1 MDVYDINEVLDK
13 APLHDV
19 ARSLGMVLEQRGAT
33 LKTVCPFHQDSKP
46 SLNLFPA
53 DAQGPAHFHC
63 FACGAHGFAID
74 LVKQVQ
80 GTEFLPA
87 VQWLAKTFGIQSKRQ
102 NVAGRATEKS
112 LTEHALAFAQKAFNK
127 HHDSVRFNA
136 WCVERSFD
144 PEFLYREGLRC
155 ITHSVLV
162 SELDTMS
169 HGVRLEV
176 VDGLLSLGLLVRLRK
191 HTNSSQLKLTLPDQ
205 FRDYFHDGRVLIPIR
220 SGQGVTSKIEGYAGR
235 SLEAVPA
242 EGVAK
247 YLLSPGLRKADQ
259 LFNAHQALPAT
270 TKELKAGQAT
280 TLYLVEGFLDAL
292 RFQFL
297 GLHAVALMGTSLSD
311 PQFEQLKQ
319 LAENLPTGQAEAEF
333 DVVIMMDNDRAG
345 LTGADRLVRRLLG
358 WRGARLRWVGFDRN
372 AVNSLGKDPDTCLQK
387 QTSGASA
394 KELLD
399 KYTLPAVA
407 VLLVA
412 ELECTDATELQ
423 GEGWTAM
430 TFSRKERALFRVAR
444 SIRQLAGRQSLHQLE
459 EWLDAHLKGHAGTWR
474 QDLHDLLLDQGN
486 ARERFKAS
494 EVFLNGQAERLRQA
508 RVLAYHGAR
517 RGELPCD
524 EEAWLT
530 LDVSAR
536 LFDQLVTERL
546 WQQRWESAGLYDAV
560 HLPRKLS
567 ADAKVLDD
575 PRLKVMPH
583 PADLHLQQVL
593 LNELLTQRHDQL
605 TAAGKMFSEYVPAV
619 RWYSSQQKVE
629 VTGHEDELVALEGE
643 VPALSFGYQ
652 VDMDVLEGRRPPSD
666 QGMFRPYGQCWRAF
680 MESLHKQ
687 SNAIGNRVH
696 VLRLDAKRYYDSI
709 QRYVV
714 RDALLN
720 PVKQALIG
728 NGTDF
733 FHTLLARP
741 QTESPE
747 LVAEHLV
754 DRLCDSLFTFSY
766 PDPDS
771 GETKFSQ
778 ESIGI
783 PQGPV
788 ISAYIGTIALFP
800 VDLAARRLMRKH
812 VRQESNQSIQPRLGY
827 ARYVDDIVL
836 LSDSEELLSELRH
849 ALQAAASKL
858 DITLLLK
865 GDSIESGTPE
875 EVMQQLNEGRGFAAS
890 LPAWEPPLVGDGEF
904 GWGLGGDFPQTDR
917 QCALRLLRHPGLM
930 DNPSKIHEKIKEAI
944 LAPDLRPTDLGL
956 CARWIWWEVAT
967 ELTDRDATPMKIWER
982 YWHLWRYVCGEHD
995 WTSEFEARGYD
1006 WLYAVEGLDKLLAP
1020 NPWME
1025 NDQSQS
1031 QVPKNRATLFAL
1043 ANVVGT
1049 TNFFDKLPPHVVNHI
1064 HVRHRSRLVTMKARR
1079 LARPQEIPPASAP
1092 QESRQLTEIEWL
1104 CFAAEQLR
1112 EPHANGHP
1120 INPLAERKPLG
1131 RRGAV
1136 AHQICNLLLPD
1147 QGQDTS
1153 EDLDKARDLAL
1164 DMVIRN
1170 VQSTR
1175 LNDVIRHFGHLL
1187 TINGETDP
1195 ITILPSLPLSAQD
1208 AFWGYSGLP
1217 EKYWLYRF
1225 SKGIPKDQASFFCVE
1240 LAEEGTPISIQQTQE
1255 LEHKKLNEL
1264 LTRSTTSETVPWR
1277 TFDAGQIDRA
1287 RRTHLAANLFKSLLA
1302 LQQQSKSS
1310 DGTVAVPVVQHLFV
1324 SAEQN
1329 DRKKLHLLA
1338 DPVPHDELGVSA
1350 WHGDSDG
1357 RLRVVNVPHT
1367 GADFWRVGWAVA
1379 DALGLAED
1387 MAGETGVRDETLGDT
1402 RTSVEHYVLRQQLR
1416 KLQGVYLSESQIWSK
1431 DQDGIP
1437 KTIKRALD
1445 LLLAFD
1451 SKASPAQQTK
1461 QLFEM
1466 EAETRAMALR
1476 LQQYGV
1482 GIRRQL
1488 HEIPLRVLNR
1498 LPLWALQDLRLC
1510 KQEPDLRPDLAL
1522 MLALASAIDCKNAA
1536 PAEHAQGA
1544 AQALR
1549 ASLALAASAVG
1560 LRGCVASLWGFSR
1573 EKGARRMPDRL
1584 PIPAGWNSPD
1594 AIHHDPQPDYAAIRK
1609 WLNDGDWAALTVAS
1623 PWHWMLALL
1632 GTLEGTCP
1640 QAFDLKPL
1648 QKIYS
1653 VLLAWQSDPAAVG
1666 EQAIWPYDGLPALAA
1681 ESWIELL
1688 EALPAAVSQLD
1699 NLLGVQVVSATAP
1712 QYRRNPHTDEFT
1724 DALSEEWSLSKPQ
1737 YTGIGA
1743 SDRVAK
1749 VHSGARNLSAWSEV
1763 RRKGD
1768 NELLSVHTLD
1778 RKLGD
1783 WYGMATPA
1791 GEVDE
1796 KLDIP
1801 AAAATATAE
1810 NTTFSRPAPEVQI
1823 NPIAEYPEQNRKLDS
1838 AQKNSAENIS
1848 RDSET
1853 SDSDS
1858 NNFDREFRKS
1868 QRSSW
1873 KRRGKAKS
1881 CAQMRVAL
1889 FQWKI
1894 VDTYSHPLAEAGL
1907 AGLDLPRW
1915 VNDEIEEKC
1924 VGDFKELSE
1933 ASKQGQEFK
1942 WKEQRIVQ
1950 SWPEHRRRALLKKAL
1965 EACTDLGVELLVLP
1979 EVSVRPDTV
1988 EWLRDKALANHKNL
2002 WVLAG
2007 TYRRFEPND
2016 SDKHLMEP
2024 LTLLW
2029 HPSEAMAQKLGLD
2042 EVKTF
2047 EFSRGKK
2054 YRAVAAKEFFQPQW
2068 DPLKPL
2074 YSKERML
2081 EEVLKN
2087 QGWANLD
2094 KKTPV
2099 DLKALF
2105 TALDEKSPAM
2115 QYCMELIC
2123 SELFLMTSPANIRPL
2138 QNEVLALME
2147 RFPNTRPDKASEIV
2161 LEDFKALGELLDV
2174 AQLDRPRRSVL
2185 LVPAAT
2191 SRTND
2196 YWHAGQASVLASGTA
2211 TVFCNAVL
2219 DKAFVGGSCFIGI
2232 DAVSQATRHAG
2243 QVGALTPYHGWHKG
2257 IYLGRA
2263 SDALSTADQAL
2274 VVVDLDPIHVVSGKP
2289 RPQLLAEPMSMVAYL
2304 PVVEVLDRA
2313 KNSQGLA
2320 QLLSET
2326 VDSNFRDRLN
2336 ELMFYAS
2343 QRTKNN
2349 PDKFFAALRK
2359 LFDRRNSPPLDVEDL
2374 ENFSRFFS
2382 DDYAVRERLI
2392 AWQKD
2397 RHQQPAPLSYPLGLE
2412 PAWLDYLI
2420 ADLTVGGEL
2429 ANVTVPSWTAEDT
2442 GHPGNMTPE
2451 L

>member
-80 GTEFLPA
+80 GIEFLPA

-102 NVAGRATEKS
+102 NVTGRATEKS
-112 LTEHALAFAQKAFNK
+112 VTEHALAFAQKTFNK
-127 HHDSVRFNA
+127 HHDTARFQA

-191 HTNSSQLKLTLPDQ
+191 QTNSSQLKLTLPDQ
-205 FRDYFHDGRVLIPIR
+205 FRDYFHDGRILIPIR
-220 SGQGVTSKIEGYAGR
+220 SGQGVTSKVEGYAGR
-235 SLEAVPA
+235 SLDAIPP

-270 TKELKAGQAT
+270 AKELKAGQAT

-311 PQFEQLKQ
+311 RQFDQLKQ
-319 LAENLPTGQAEAEF
+319 LAESLPAGQEQAEF
-333 DVVIMMDNDRAG
+333 NVVIMMDNDRAG
-345 LTGADRLVRRLLG
+345 LTGADRLVRRLLA
-358 WRGARLRWVGFDRN
+358 WRGVRLRWVGFDQS
-372 AVNSLGKDPDTCLQK
+372 AVSSLGKDPDTCLQK
-387 QTSGASA
+387 QASGTSA

-412 ELECTDATELQ
+412 ELERIDATELQ
-423 GEGWTAM
+423 DESWTAM
-430 TFSRKERALFRVAR
+430 TLSRKERALFRVAR
-444 SIRQLAGRQSLHQLE
+444 SIRQLAGRQSLHQLQA
-459 EWLDAHLKGHAGTWR
+459 WLDAHLKGHAGTWW
-474 QDLHDLLLDQGN
+474 QDLHDLLLDQGT

-536 LFDQLVTERL
+536 LFDQLATERL
-546 WQQRWESAGLYDAV
+546 RQSRWESAGLYDAV

-605 TAAGKMFSEYVPAV
+605 TAAGKMFSEYIPAV
-619 RWYSSQQKVE
+619 RWYSSQQRVE
-629 VTGHEDELVALEGE
+629 VTGNEDELVALEGE

-680 MESLHKQ
+680 MESLYKQ
-687 SNAIGNRVH
+687 SSAIGNRVH

-733 FHTLLARP
+733 FQTLLGTP

-747 LVAEHLV
+747 SVAERLV
-754 DRLCDSLFTFSY
+754 DMLCDSLFAYRY

-771 GETKFSQ
+771 GDSKISQ

-800 VDLAARRLMRKH
+800 VDLAARRFMRGH
-812 VRQESNQSIQPRLGY
+812 VYQGPDQTPLPRLGY

-836 LSDSEELLSELRH
+836 LSDSEELLSELRQT
-849 ALQAAASKL
+849 LQVAASRL

-865 GDSIESGTPE
+865 GDSVESGTPDE
-875 EVMQQLNEGRGFAAS
+875 IMQQLNEGRGFAAS
-890 LPAWEPPLVGDGEF
+890 LPAWEPPFVGDGES
-904 GWGLGGDFPQTDR
+904 GWGLGGDLPQMDR

-930 DNPSKIHEKIKEAI
+930 DNPSKIHEKIREAI

-967 ELTDRDATPMKIWER
+967 ELIAQDANPGKVWDR
-982 YWHLWRYVCGEHD
+982 YWQLWRYVCEEHD
-995 WTSEFEARGYD
+995 WASEFEVRGYS

-1031 QVPKNRATLFAL
+1031 QVPENRATLSTL
-1043 ANVVGT
+1043 ASVVGT
-1049 TNFFDKLPPHVVNHI
+1049 TNFFDKLPPHLVNHI

-1079 LARPQEIPPASAP
+1079 LARPHEMPPASPP
-1092 QESRQLTEIEWL
+1092 QGARQLTQIEWL

-1112 EPHANGHP
+1112 EPHANAHP
-1120 INPLAERKPLG
+1120 INPLAG
-1131 RRGAV
+1131 REPVGRGVLV
-1136 AHQICNLLLPD
+1136 AKQICGLLLPI
-1147 QGQDTS
+1147 QGQNASADMD
-1153 EDLDKARDLAL
+1153 EARDLAL

-1170 VQSTR
+1170 VQSIR

-1187 TINGETDP
+1187 KINGEIDA
-1195 ITILPSLPLSAQD
+1195 ISILPSLPLSDQD
-1208 AFWGYSGLP
+1208 AFWGYSGRP
-1217 EKYWLYRF
+1217 EEYWLHRF
-1225 SKGIPKDQASFFCVE
+1225 SKGIPKKQAILFCVE
-1240 LAEEGTPISIQQTQE
+1240 LAEEGTPVSMPQAQE
-1255 LEHKKLNEL
+1255 LEHAKLNEL
-1264 LTRSTTSETVPWR
+1264 LTRSTTSEAVPWK
-1277 TFDAGQIDRA
+1277 TFDASQVGRA
-1287 RRTHLAANLFKSLLA
+1287 RRTHLAANLFRSLLA
-1302 LQQQSKSS
+1302 LQRQSE
-1310 DGTVAVPVVQHLFV
+1310 DLGNVAVPVVQHLFV
-1324 SAEQN
+1324 STEQ
-1329 DRKKLHLLA
+1329 DGRKILHLLA
-1338 DPVPHDELGVSA
+1338 DLVPHDELGVSA

-1387 MAGETGVRDETLGDT
+1387 MAGEAGERDETLGDT

-1416 KLQGVYLSESQIWSK
+1416 KLQGVYLSESQIWST

-1437 KTIKRALD
+1437 NTIKRALD

-1451 SKASPAQQTK
+1451 SKASPDQQIK

-1476 LQQYGV
+1476 LQQFGV
-1482 GIRRQL
+1482 GLRRQL
-1488 HEIPLRVLNR
+1488 HEVPLRVLNR
-1498 LPLWALQDLRLC
+1498 LPLWALQDLYLC
-1510 KQEPDLRPDLAL
+1510 KQEPGLRPDLAL
-1522 MLALASAIDCKNAA
+1522 MLALTSAIDCKEAA
-1536 PAEHAQGA
+1536 PAEHVTGA

-1549 ASLALAASAVG
+1549 ASLALAATAVG
-1560 LRGCVASLWGFSR
+1560 LRGCVASLWGLSR
-1573 EKGARRMPDRL
+1573 ERGARRMPDRL
-1584 PIPAGWNSPD
+1584 PIPANWNPPD
-1594 AIHHDPQPDYAAIRK
+1594 AVHQDPQPDYTSIRK
-1609 WLNDGDWAALTVAS
+1609 WLNDGDWAALTIAS

-1640 QAFDLKPL
+1640 QAFDLMPL
-1648 QKIYS
+1648 RKIYS
-1653 VLLAWQSDPAAVG
+1653 VLLAWQSDFSTVG
-1666 EQAIWPYDGLPALAA
+1666 EQAVWPYDGLPALPAD
-1681 ESWIELL
+1681 SWRELL
-1688 EALPAAVSQLD
+1688 QALPAAVKGLD
-1699 NLLGVQVVSATAP
+1699 ELLGIQVVSATAP

-1724 DALSEEWSLSKPQ
+1724 DALSEEWSLSKSQ

-1743 SDRVAK
+1743 ADRVAR
-1749 VHSGARNLSAWSEV
+1749 VRSGARNLSIWTEV
-1763 RRKGD
+1763 RRKTD

-1783 WYGMATPA
+1783 CYGMAAPA
-1791 GEVDE
+1791 GETDERFDVTAAESVTFAPTVYETQADPTTGQSEPTSEVDPIE
-1796 KLDIP
+1796 KDSG
-1801 AAAATATAE
+1801 E
-1810 NTTFSRPAPEVQI
+1810 N
-1823 NPIAEYPEQNRKLDS
+1823 N
-1838 AQKNSAENIS
+1838 S
-1848 RDSET
+1848 RDSEAG
-1853 SDSDS
+1853 DADLQ
-1858 NNFDREFRKS
+1858 NFDREFRES
-1868 QRSSW
+1868 QRNSW
-1873 KRRGKAKS
+1873 KKRGKAKS
-1881 CAQMRVAL
+1881 PAQMRVAL

-1915 VNDEIEEKC
+1915 VNDEIEELC

-1933 ASKQGQEFK
+1933 ASKQGQESK
-1942 WKEQRIVQ
+1942 WKEQRSVE

-2007 TYRRFEPND
+2007 TYRRFEPNN

-2029 HPSEAMAQKLGLD
+2029 HPPEALARQLGVD
-2042 EVKTF
+2042 EAKTF
-2047 EFSRGKK
+2047 EFVRGKK

-2074 YSKERML
+2074 FSKERL
-2081 EEVLKN
+2081 LHEVLETV
-2087 QGWANLD
+2087 GWASFGD
-2094 KKTPV
+2094 KTMV
-2099 DLKALF
+2099 DLKALL
-2105 TALDEKSPAM
+2105 TALDEKSPVM

-2138 QNEVLALME
+2138 QYEIAALLE
-2147 RFPNTRPDKASEIV
+2147 RFPNKQADKASEIV
-2161 LEDFKALGELLDV
+2161 LEDFRALGELLDV
-2174 AQLDRPRRSVL
+2174 AQLERPRRSVL

-2219 DKAFVGGSCFIGI
+2219 DRAFVGGSCFIGI

-2243 QVGALTPYHGWHKG
+2243 VVSALTPYHGWHKG
-2257 IYLGRA
+2257 IYLGSA
-2263 SDALSTADQAL
+2263 SDALSKADQAL

-2304 PVVEVLDRA
+2304 PVVEILDRE
-2313 KNSQGLA
+2313 KNRQELA
-2320 QLLSET
+2320 RLLSEK
-2326 VDSNFRDRLN
+2326 VDSQFRDRLG
-2336 ELMFYAS
+2336 ELMKYVS
-2343 QRTKNN
+2343 HRTKQ
-2349 PDKFFAALRK
+2349 DSKGFYSSLEK
-2359 LFDRRNSPPLDVEDL
+2359 LLGRRNCPILEGQELED
-2374 ENFSRFFS
+2374 FTKSFS

-2392 AWQKD
+2392 AWQND
-2397 RHQQPAPLSYPLGLE
+2397 RHQQPSSLSYPLGLE
-2412 PAWLDYLI
+2412 PAWLDYLV
-2420 ADLTVGGEL
+2420 ADLTVGGDL
-2429 ANVTVPSWTAEDT
+2429 ATVTVPSWTAEDA
-2442 GHPGNMTPE
+2442 GHPGEMMPE

>member
-127 HHDSVRFNA
+127 HHDSARFKA

-144 PEFLYREGLRC
+144 PDFLYREGLRC

-191 HTNSSQLKLTLPDQ
+191 HTNPSQLKLTLPDQ

-319 LAENLPTGQAEAEF
+319 LAENLPTGQAEF

-358 WRGARLRWVGFDRN
+358 WRGARLRWVGFDQN
-372 AVNSLGKDPDTCLQK
+372 AVNSLGKDPDTCLK
-387 QTSGASA
+387 MQTSGAST

-412 ELECTDATELQ
+412 ELECTDATELKD
-423 GEGWTAM
+423 ESWTAM

-459 EWLDAHLKGHAGTWR
+459 AWLDAHLKGHAGTWW
-474 QDLHDLLLDQGN
+474 QDLHDLLLGQGN

-536 LFDQLVTERL
+536 LFDHLVTERL
-546 WQQRWESAGLYDAV
+546 RQPRWESAGLYDAV

-619 RWYSSQQKVE
+619 RWYSAQQRVE
-629 VTGHEDELVALEGE
+629 VTGYEDELVGLEGE
-643 VPALSFGYQ
+643 VPTLSFGYQ

-720 PVKQALIG
+720 PAKQALIG
-728 NGTDF
+728 NGSDF
-733 FHTLLARP
+733 FHTLLDRP
-741 QTESPE
+741 QAESHE
-747 LVAEHLV
+747 LVAEQLV
-754 DRLCDSLFTFSY
+754 DRLCDSLFAYSY
-766 PDPDS
+766 PDPNS
-771 GETKFSQ
+771 GEAKFSQ

-800 VDLAARRLMRKH
+800 VDLVARRLMRKH
-812 VRQESNQSIQPRLGY
+812 VHQEQNESIRPRLGY

-865 GDSIESGTPE
+865 GDSVESGTPE

-890 LPAWEPPLVGDGEF
+890 LPAWEPPLVGDGES

-967 ELTDRDATPMKIWER
+967 GLTDQDATPMKIWER
-982 YWHLWRYVCGEHD
+982 YWHLWRYVCEEHD
-995 WTSEFEARGYD
+995 WTSEFEARGYG

-1031 QVPKNRATLFAL
+1031 QVPENRATLIAL
-1043 ANVVGT
+1043 ANIVGA
-1049 TNFFDKLPPHVVNHI
+1049 TNFFDTLPPHMVNHI

-1079 LARPQEIPPASAP
+1079 LARPQEMPPASPP
-1092 QESRQLTEIEWL
+1092 QESRQLTQVEWL

-1112 EPHANGHP
+1112 EPHVGGHP
-1120 INPLAERKPLG
+1120 INPLAKRKPVG
-1131 RRGAV
+1131 RGVLV
-1136 AHQICNLLLPD
+1136 AQQICNLLLPD
-1147 QGQDTS
+1147 QAPDTPG
-1153 EDLDKARDLAL
+1153 DLDEARDLAL

-1170 VQSTR
+1170 VQSNR

-1187 TINGETDP
+1187 TINGETYA

-1217 EKYWLYRF
+1217 EEYWLHRF
-1225 SKGIPKDQASFFCVE
+1225 SKGTPKNQANFFCVE
-1240 LAEEGTPISIQQTQE
+1240 LAEEGTPVSMPQTQK
-1255 LEHKKLNEL
+1255 LEQNKLNER
-1264 LTRSTTSETVPWR
+1264 LTRSTTSETIPWR
-1277 TFDAGQIDRA
+1277 RFDAGQMDRT
-1287 RRTHLAANLFKSLLA
+1287 RRTHLAANLFRSLLA
-1302 LQQQSKSS
+1302 LQRQSEDP
-1310 DGTVAVPVVQHLFV
+1310 DGNVAVPVVQHLFV
-1324 SAEQN
+1324 STGQDN
-1329 DRKKLHLLA
+1329 RKTLHLLA
-1338 DPVPHDELGVSA
+1338 DLVPHDELGVSA

-1387 MAGETGVRDETLGDT
+1387 MAGETGERDETLGDT
-1402 RTSVEHYVLRQQLR
+1402 RTSVENYVLRQQLR

-1437 KTIKRALD
+1437 NTVKRALD

-1451 SKASPAQQTK
+1451 SKASPDQQTK

-1476 LQQYGV
+1476 LQQFGV

-1498 LPLWALQDLRLC
+1498 LPLWALQNLRLC
-1510 KQEPDLRPDLAL
+1510 NQELDLRPDLAL
-1522 MLALASAIDCKNAA
+1522 MLALTSAIDCKEAA
-1536 PAEHAQGA
+1536 PNEHVQGA

-1549 ASLALAASAVG
+1549 ASLALATTAVG
-1560 LRGCVASLWGFSR
+1560 LRGSVASLWGLSR

-1584 PIPAGWNSPD
+1584 PIPAGWNPPD
-1594 AIHHDPQPDYAAIRK
+1594 AVHPDPQPDYTAIRK
-1609 WLNDGDWAALTVAS
+1609 WLNDGDWAALTIAS

-1632 GTLEGTCP
+1632 GILEGTCP
-1640 QAFDLKPL
+1640 QAFDLVPL
-1648 QKIYS
+1648 RKVYS
-1653 VLLAWQSDPAAVG
+1653 VLLAWQGDPATVG
-1666 EQAIWPYDGLPALAA
+1666 EQAVWPYDGLPELSA
-1681 ESWIELL
+1681 ESWSGLL
-1688 EALPAAVSQLD
+1688 EALPVAVNKLD
-1699 NLLGVQVVSATAP
+1699 DLLGVQVVSATAP

-1783 WYGMATPA
+1783 WYSMATPA
-1791 GEVDE
+1791 SEVDE
-1796 KLDIP
+1796 QFDVP
-1801 AAAATATAE
+1801 AGHTSVTAE
-1810 NTTFSRPAPEVQI
+1810 NATFSRPDPEAQTD
-1823 NPIAEYPEQNRKLDS
+1823 PIAGQPELNSELNP
-1838 AQKNSAENIS
+1838 AQKNPDENNS
-1848 RDSET
+1848 RESEP
-1853 SDSDS
+1853 SDSGS
-1858 NNFDREFRKS
+1858 QNFDREFRES
-1868 QRSSW
+1868 QRNSW
-1873 KRRGKAKS
+1873 IRRGKAKS
-1881 CAQMRVAL
+1881 RAQMRVAL

-1915 VNDEIEEKC
+1915 VKDEIEQNL
-1924 VGDFKELSE
+1924 VDGDFKELGD
-1933 ASKQGQEFK
+1933 ASKQGQESK
-1942 WKEQRIVQ
+1942 WKEQRCVE

-1988 EWLRDKALANHKNL
+1988 AWLRDTALANHKDL

-2007 TYRRFEPND
+2007 TYRSFEPTN
-2016 SDKHLMEP
+2016 SEKHLTEP

-2029 HPSEAMAQKLGLD
+2029 HPPVSLARKLGVD
-2042 EVKTF
+2042 EAKAF
-2047 EFSRGKK
+2047 EFVRGKK

-2074 YSKERML
+2074 FSKERL
-2081 EEVLKN
+2081 LQEVLDTA
-2087 QGWANLD
+2087 GWASFSD
-2094 KKTPV
+2094 KTSV
-2099 DLKALF
+2099 DLKALLS
-2105 TALDEKSPAM
+2105 ALDEKSPVV

-2138 QNEVLALME
+2138 QYEVAALMH
-2147 RFPNTRPDKASEIV
+2147 RFPNTQADKASEIV
-2161 LEDFKALGELLDV
+2161 IGDFKALGELLDV

-2219 DKAFVGGSCFIGI
+2219 DRLFVGGSCFIGI
-2232 DAVSQATRHAG
+2232 DAVSQATRSAG
-2243 QVGALTPYHGWHKG
+2243 VVSALTPYHGWHKG
-2257 IYLGRA
+2257 IYLGRE
-2263 SDALSTADQAL
+2263 SDALSKSDQAL

-2304 PVVEVLDRA
+2304 PIVEVLDR
-2313 KNSQGLA
+2313 KENSRKLA
-2320 QLLSET
+2320 RSLRHNADPGFFDRLSE
-2326 VDSNFRDRLN
+2326 
-2336 ELMFYAS
+2336 LMEHADH
-2343 QRTKNN
+2343 RTKQSPETFYSCLKKLHERRNN
-2349 PDKFFAALRK
+2349 PTLEGQELEDFAK
-2359 LFDRRNSPPLDVEDL
+2359 LF
-2374 ENFSRFFS
+2374 S
-2382 DDYAVRERLI
+2382 DHHAVRQRLI
-2392 AWQKD
+2392 AWQND
-2397 RHQQPAPLSYPLGLE
+2397 RHQQPNARSNPLGLE
-2412 PAWLDYLI
+2412 PAWLDYLV
-2420 ADLTVGGEL
+2420 ADLTVVGDL
-2429 ANVTVPSWTAEDT
+2429 ATVAVPSWTAEDT
-2442 GHPGNMTPE
+2442 GHPGDMMPE

>member
-1 MDVYDINEVLDK
+1 MDLYDINEVLNK

-19 ARSLGMVLEQRGAT
+19 ARSLGMVLEQRGTT

-46 SLNLFPA
+46 SLNLFAA
-53 DAQGPAHFHC
+53 DAQGPAHYHC

-80 GTEFLPA
+80 GVEFLPA

-102 NVAGRATEKS
+102 NVTGRATERS
-112 LTEHALAFAQKAFNK
+112 VTEQALAFAQKIFNK
-127 HHDSVRFNA
+127 HHDAARFHA

-176 VDGLLSLGLLVRLRK
+176 VDGLLSLGLLVRLRRQ
-191 HTNSSQLKLTLPDQ
+191 TNSSQLKLTLPDQ
-205 FRDYFHDGRVLIPIR
+205 FRDYFHDGRILIPIR
-220 SGQGVTSKIEGYAGR
+220 SGQGLTSKVEGYAGR

-270 TKELKAGQAT
+270 VKQLKTGKAT

-311 PQFEQLKQ
+311 LQFDQLKQ
-319 LAENLPTGQAEAEF
+319 LAESLPAGQEQAEF
-333 DVVIMMDNDRAG
+333 NVVIMMDNDRAG
-345 LTGADRLVRRLLG
+345 FIGADRLVRRLLA
-358 WRGARLRWVGFDRN
+358 WRGVRLRWVGFDQS
-372 AVNSLGKDPDTCLQK
+372 AINSLGKDPDTCLQK

-394 KELLD
+394 EELLET
-399 KYTLPAVA
+399 YTLPAVA

-412 ELECTDATELQ
+412 ELERTDATELQ
-423 GEGWTAM
+423 DESWSAM
-430 TFSRKERALFRVAR
+430 TLSRKERALFRVAR
-444 SIRQLAGRQSLHQLE
+444 SIRQLAGRQSLHQLQA
-459 EWLDAHLKGHAGTWR
+459 WLDAHVKGHAGIWW
-474 QDLHDLLLDQGN
+474 QDLHDLLLDQG
-486 ARERFKAS
+486 AAKERFKAS
-494 EVFLNGQAERLRQA
+494 EIFLNGQAERLRQA

-536 LFDQLVTERL
+536 LFEQLATERL
-546 WQQRWESAGLYDAV
+546 QQPRWESAGLYDAV

-583 PADLHLQQVL
+583 PADLHLQQIL

-605 TAAGKMFSEYVPAV
+605 TAAGKMFSEYIPAV
-619 RWYSSQQKVE
+619 RWYSSQQRVE
-629 VTGHEDELVALEGE
+629 VTGGEDELEALDGE
-643 VPALSFGYQ
+643 VPSLSFGYQ

-680 MESLHKQ
+680 MESLYKQ
-687 SNAIGNRVH
+687 SSAIGNRVH

-728 NGTDF
+728 SGTGF
-733 FHTLLARP
+733 FQTLLGTS
-741 QTESPE
+741 QTESSE
-747 LVAEHLV
+747 SVAERLV
-754 DRLCDSLFTFSY
+754 DMLCDSLFAYRY

-771 GETKFSQ
+771 GDSKISQ

-800 VDLAARRLMRKH
+800 VDLAARRFMREH
-812 VRQESNQSIQPRLGY
+812 VRQGPDQSLLPRLGY

-836 LSDSEELLSELRH
+836 LSDSEDLLSELRQT
-849 ALQAAASKL
+849 LQVAASRL

-865 GDSIESGTPE
+865 GDSVESGTPNE
-875 EVMQQLNEGRGFAAS
+875 IMERLNEGRGFAAS
-890 LPAWEPPLVGDGEF
+890 LPAWEPPFVGDGES
-904 GWGLGGDFPQTDR
+904 GWGLGGDLPQMDR

-930 DNPSKIHEKIKEAI
+930 DTPSKIHEKIREAI

-967 ELTDRDATPMKIWER
+967 ELKALGADPVRVWDR
-982 YWHLWRYVCGEHD
+982 YWELWRYVCEEHD
-995 WTSEFEARGYD
+995 WASEFETRGYG

-1025 NDQSQS
+1025 NDQSQT
-1031 QVPKNRATLFAL
+1031 QVPENRATLSTL
-1043 ANVVGT
+1043 ASVVGT
-1049 TNFFDKLPPHVVNHI
+1049 TNFFDTLPLHFVNHT

-1079 LARPQEIPPASAP
+1079 LARPHEMPPASLP
-1092 QESRQLTEIEWL
+1092 QGTRQLTQIEWL

-1112 EPHANGHP
+1112 EPHANAHP
-1120 INPLAERKPLG
+1120 INPLAERKPVG
-1131 RRGAV
+1131 RGVSIAQ
-1136 AHQICNLLLPD
+1136 QICSLLLPV
-1147 QGQDTS
+1147 QSQDAS
-1153 EDLDKARDLAL
+1153 ADKDEARDLAL

-1170 VQSTR
+1170 VQSIR

-1187 TINGETDP
+1187 TTDGEIET
-1195 ITILPSLPLSAQD
+1195 ITILPSLPLSDQD
-1208 AFWGYSGLP
+1208 AFWGYSGRP
-1217 EKYWLYRF
+1217 EEYRLYRF
-1225 SKGIPKDQASFFCVE
+1225 SKGIPKNQAILYSVE
-1240 LAEEGTPISIQQTQE
+1240 LAEKGTPVSMPQAQQ
-1255 LEHKKLNEL
+1255 LEHVKLNEL
-1264 LTRSTTSETVPWR
+1264 LTRSTTNETVPWKI
-1277 TFDAGQIDRA
+1277 FDATQVERA
-1287 RRTHLAANLFKSLLA
+1287 RRTHLAANLFRSLLT
-1302 LQQQSKSS
+1302 LQRQSE
-1310 DGTVAVPVVQHLFV
+1310 DLNGNIAVPVIQHLFV
-1324 SAEQN
+1324 STEQ
-1329 DRKKLHLLA
+1329 DGRKMLYLLA
-1338 DPVPHDELGVSA
+1338 DPVPHDQLGVSA
-1350 WHGDSDG
+1350 WHSDSDG

-1387 MAGETGVRDETLGDT
+1387 MAGESGVRDETLGDIK
-1402 RTSVEHYVLRQQLR
+1402 TSVEHYVLRQQLR
-1416 KLQGVYLSESQIWSK
+1416 KLQGVYLSESQIWST

-1437 KTIKRALD
+1437 NTITRALD
-1445 LLLAFD
+1445 ILLAFD
-1451 SKASPAQQTK
+1451 SKASPDQQIK
-1461 QLFEM
+1461 QLFVM

-1476 LQQYGV
+1476 LQQFGV
-1482 GIRRQL
+1482 GLRRQL
-1488 HEIPLRVLNR
+1488 HEVPLRVLNR
-1498 LPLWALQDLRLC
+1498 LPLWVLQDLYLC
-1510 KQEPDLRPDLAL
+1510 KQGLGLRPDLAL
-1522 MLALASAIDCKNAA
+1522 ILALTSAIDCKEDATAGNVT
-1536 PAEHAQGA
+1536 GA

-1549 ASLALAASAVG
+1549 ASLALAATAVG
-1560 LRGCVASLWGFSR
+1560 LRGCVASLWGLSR
-1573 EKGARRMPDRL
+1573 DRGARRMPDRL
-1584 PIPAGWNSPD
+1584 PVPANWNPPD
-1594 AIHHDPQPDYAAIRK
+1594 AVHQDPQPDYTAIRK
-1609 WLNDGDWAALTVAS
+1609 WLNDGDWAALTIAT

-1632 GTLEGTCP
+1632 GMLEGTCP
-1640 QAFDLKPL
+1640 QAFDLMPL

-1653 VLLAWQSDPAAVG
+1653 VLLAWQSDLSTIG
-1666 EQAIWPYDGLPALAA
+1666 EQAVWPYDGLPALPA
-1681 ESWIELL
+1681 EYWSELL
-1688 EALPAAVSQLD
+1688 QALPAALKRLD
-1699 NLLGVQVVSATAP
+1699 ELLGIQVVNATGP

-1724 DALSEEWSLSKPQ
+1724 DAHSEEWSLSKPQ

-1743 SDRVAK
+1743 ADRVAR
-1749 VHSGARNLSAWSEV
+1749 VRSGARNLSIWTEV
-1763 RRKGD
+1763 RRKSD

-1783 WYGMATPA
+1783 YYEMAAQA
-1791 GEVDE
+1791 GENDDQFNVTGSE
-1796 KLDIP
+1796 SITSVPP
-1801 AAAATATAE
+1801 ASETKTDPATGQ
-1810 NTTFSRPAPEVQI
+1810 SRPVSDVKSGE
-1823 NPIAEYPEQNRKLDS
+1823 EDS
-1838 AQKNSAENIS
+1838 GNDNYRDKGTGDADSKNL
-1848 RDSET
+1848 
-1853 SDSDS
+1853 
-1858 NNFDREFRKS
+1858 DREFRDS
-1868 QRSSW
+1868 QKSSW
-1873 KRRGKAKS
+1873 RKRGKAKS
-1881 CAQMRVAL
+1881 PAQMRVAL

-1907 AGLDLPRW
+1907 AGLNLPRW
-1915 VNDEIEEKC
+1915 VNDEIEELC

-1933 ASKQGQEFK
+1933 ASKHGQESK
-1942 WKEQRIVQ
+1942 WKEQRSVE

-1965 EACTDLGVELLVLP
+1965 EACTELGVELLVLP

-2007 TYRRFEPND
+2007 TYRNFEPNN

-2029 HPSEAMAQKLGLD
+2029 HPPEALARQLGVD
-2042 EVKTF
+2042 EAKVF
-2047 EFSRGKK
+2047 EFVRGKK

-2068 DPLKPL
+2068 DPLQPL
-2074 YSKERML
+2074 FSKERL
-2081 EEVLKN
+2081 LQEVLETV
-2087 QGWANLD
+2087 GWASFGD
-2094 KKTPV
+2094 KTLV
-2099 DLKALF
+2099 DLKTLL
-2105 TALDEKSPAM
+2105 TALDEKSPVM

-2138 QNEVLALME
+2138 QYEIAALLE
-2147 RFPNTRPDKASEIV
+2147 RFPNKQAGKASEIV
-2161 LEDFKALGELLDV
+2161 LGDFKALGELLDV

-2219 DKAFVGGSCFIGI
+2219 DRAFVGGSCFIGI

-2243 QVGALTPYHGWHKG
+2243 VVSALTPYHGWHKG
-2257 IYLGRA
+2257 IYMGRA
-2263 SDALSTADQAL
+2263 SDALSKADQAL

-2304 PVVEVLDRA
+2304 PVVELLDRD
-2313 KNSQGLA
+2313 KNCKALA
-2320 QLLSET
+2320 HLLSDKT
-2326 VDSNFRDRLN
+2326 DAPSRARFG
-2336 ELMFYAS
+2336 ELMNYVSHQTKHNPKDFYS
-2343 QRTKNN
+2343 S
-2349 PDKFFAALRK
+2349 LEK
-2359 LFDRRNSPPLDVEDL
+2359 LVGWRNSPVLKEQEL
-2374 ENFSRFFS
+2374 ESFTKLFS
-2382 DDYAVRERLI
+2382 DDSAVRERLI
-2392 AWQKD
+2392 AWQND
-2397 RHQQPAPLSYPLGLE
+2397 RHQQPSSLSYPLGLE
-2412 PAWLDYLI
+2412 PAWLDYLVV
-2420 ADLTVGGEL
+2420 DLTVSGDL
-2429 ANVTVPSWTAEDT
+2429 TTVIVPSWTAEDG
-2442 GHPGNMTPE
+2442 GHPREVLPE

>member
-1 MDVYDINEVLDK
+1 VDVYDINEVLDK
-13 APLHDV
+13 APLQEV

-33 LKTVCPFHQDSKP
+33 LKTICPFHQDSKP

-80 GTEFLPA
+80 GVEFLPA

-102 NVAGRATEKS
+102 NGAARAIGKGVTEQ
-112 LTEHALAFAQKAFNK
+112 ALAFAQKAFDK
-127 HHDSVRFNA
+127 HHDKARFQA
-136 WCVERSFD
+136 WCAERTFN

-162 SELDTMS
+162 SELDSMS

-191 HTNSSQLKLTLPDQ
+191 QSNSSQLKLTLPDQ
-205 FRDYFHDGRVLIPIR
+205 FRDYFHDGRILIPIR
-220 SGQGVTSKIEGYAGR
+220 SGQGVNSKVEGYAGR
-235 SLEAVPA
+235 SLEAVPV

-259 LFNAHQALPAT
+259 LFNAHQALPAIA
-270 TKELKAGQAT
+270 KELKAGQAT

-311 PQFEQLKQ
+311 LQFDQLKQ
-319 LAENLPTGQAEAEF
+319 LAESLPAGQQQAEF
-333 DVVIMMDNDRAG
+333 NVVIMMDNDRAG
-345 LTGADRLVRRLLG
+345 LTGADRLVRRLLA
-358 WRGARLRWVGFDRN
+358 WRGVRLGWVGFDQN
-372 AVNSLGKDPDTCLQK
+372 AVSSLGKDPDTCLQK

-394 KELLD
+394 KEFLD

-412 ELECTDATELQ
+412 ELERTDATELQ
-423 GEGWTAM
+423 DESWIEM

-444 SIRQLAGRQSLHQLE
+444 SIRQLAGRQSLHQLQA
-459 EWLDAHLKGHAGTWR
+459 WLNAHLKGHAGTWW
-474 QDLHDLLLDQGN
+474 QDLHDLLLDQGT

-546 WQQRWESAGLYDAV
+546 RQPRWESAGLYDAV

-567 ADAKVLDD
+567 ADTKVLDD

-583 PADLHLQQVL
+583 PSDLHLQQVL

-619 RWYSSQQKVE
+619 RWYSSQKRIE
-629 VTGHEDELVALEGE
+629 VTGIEDELLALEGE
-643 VPALSFGYQ
+643 VPTLSFGYQ

-680 MESLHKQ
+680 MESLYKQ
-687 SNAIGNRVH
+687 SSAIGNRVH

-728 NGTDF
+728 NGTEF
-733 FHTLLARP
+733 FRTLLARP
-741 QTESPE
+741 ETESPE
-747 LVAEHLV
+747 LVAERLV
-754 DRLCDSLFTFSY
+754 DRLCESLFAYSY
-766 PDPDS
+766 PDPDT

-800 VDLAARRLMRKH
+800 VDLAARRFMRGH
-812 VRQESNQSIQPRLGY
+812 VGQGPNQTTLPRVGY

-836 LSDSEELLSELRH
+836 LSDSEELLSELRQT
-849 ALQAAASKL
+849 LQAAASKL

-865 GDSIESGTPE
+865 GDSVESGTPA
-875 EVMQQLNEGRGFAAS
+875 EVMEQLNEGRGFAAS
-890 LPAWEPPLVGDGEF
+890 LPAWEPPFVGDGES
-904 GWGLGGDFPQTDR
+904 GWGLGGDLPQMDR

-967 ELTDRDATPMKIWER
+967 GITDQDATPVKIWGR
-982 YWHLWRYVCGEHD
+982 YWDLWRYVCDEHD
-995 WTSEFEARGYD
+995 WASEFKSRGYD

-1031 QVPKNRATLFAL
+1031 QVPGNRATLVAL
-1043 ANVVGT
+1043 ASVVGT
-1049 TNFFDKLPPHVVNHI
+1049 TSFFDKLPRHLVNDT
-1064 HVRHRSRLVTMKARR
+1064 HVRHRSRLVTMKARS
-1079 LARPQEIPPASAP
+1079 LFRPQEMPPASSP
-1092 QESRQLTEIEWL
+1092 QGSRQLTQIEWL

-1112 EPHANGHP
+1112 EPHANTHP
-1120 INPLAERKPLG
+1120 INPLVERKPVGLG
-1131 RRGAV
+1131 VLLAQ
-1136 AHQICNLLLPD
+1136 QICNLLLPD
-1147 QGQDTS
+1147 QGKDAS
-1153 EDLDKARDLAL
+1153 GDMDEARDLAL

-1170 VQSTR
+1170 VQSVK
-1175 LNDVIRHFGHLL
+1175 LNDVIRYFGHLL
-1187 TINGETDP
+1187 TINGETDA
-1195 ITILPSLPLSAQD
+1195 ITILPSLPLSTQE
-1208 AFWGYSGLP
+1208 AFWGYAGFP
-1217 EKYWLYRF
+1217 EEYFLYRF
-1225 SKGIPKDQASFFCVE
+1225 SKGVPKDQVILFYVE
-1240 LAEEGTPISIQQTQE
+1240 LAEIETPSPMPKALK
-1255 LEHKKLNEL
+1255 LEHNKLNEL
-1264 LTRSTTSETVPWR
+1264 LTRSSTSTTVPWKV
-1277 TFDAGQIDRA
+1277 FEAKQVGSA
-1287 RRTHLAANLFKSLLA
+1287 RRTHLAANLFRSLLV
-1302 LQQQSKSS
+1302 LQRQSE
-1310 DGTVAVPVVQHLFV
+1310 DAEGNVAVPLVQHLFV
-1324 SAEQN
+1324 STEQ
-1329 DRKKLHLLA
+1329 DGRKILYLLA
-1338 DPVPHDELGVSA
+1338 DPVPHVELGVSA

-1357 RLRVVNVPHT
+1357 RLRVVNIPHT
-1367 GADFWRVGWAVA
+1367 GADFWRVGWVVA
-1379 DALGLAED
+1379 DALGLAVD
-1387 MAGETGVRDETLGDT
+1387 MAGEAGVRDETLGDT

-1416 KLQGVYLSESQIWSK
+1416 KLQGVYLSESQIWST

-1437 KTIKRALD
+1437 NTIKRALD
-1445 LLLAFD
+1445 LLLSFD
-1451 SKASPAQQTK
+1451 SESPPDQQTR

-1476 LQQYGV
+1476 LQQFG
-1482 GIRRQL
+1482 GMGLRGHM
-1488 HEIPLRVLNR
+1488 HEVPLRVLNR
-1498 LPLWALQDLRLC
+1498 LPLWALQDLRLYE
-1510 KQEPDLRPDLAL
+1510 QEPGLRPDLAL
-1522 MLALASAIDCKNAA
+1522 MLALASAIDCKEAT
-1536 PAEHAQGA
+1536 PTEHLTGA
-1544 AQALR
+1544 SQALR
-1549 ASLALAASAVG
+1549 YSLILAATAIG
-1560 LRGCVASLWGFSR
+1560 LRGCVASLWGLSR
-1573 EKGARRMPDRL
+1573 ERGARRMPDRL
-1584 PIPAGWNSPD
+1584 PIPTDWNPPD
-1594 AIHHDPQPDYAAIRK
+1594 AVHNDPQPDYIAIRK
-1609 WLNDGDWAALTVAS
+1609 WLNEGDWAALTTAS
-1623 PWHWMLALL
+1623 PWHWMMALI
-1632 GTLEGTCP
+1632 GILEGTCP
-1640 QAFDLKPL
+1640 QAFDLVPL
-1648 QKIYS
+1648 RKIYS
-1653 VLLAWQSDPAAVG
+1653 VLSAWQSDPASVG
-1666 EQAIWPYDGLPALAA
+1666 DQSVWPYDGLPALSA
-1681 ESWIELL
+1681 EIWAELL
-1688 EALPAAVSQLD
+1688 EALPVAVKELD
-1699 NLLGVQVVSATAP
+1699 ELLGMKVVAATAP

-1743 SDRVAK
+1743 ADRVAR
-1749 VHSGARNLSAWSEV
+1749 VRSGARNLSVWSEV

-1783 WYGMATPA
+1783 WYGMAGPV
-1791 GEVDE
+1791 GEIGEPLPVTT
-1796 KLDIP
+1796 
-1801 AAAATATAE
+1801 AAATADSATS
-1810 NTTFSRPAPEVQI
+1810 SRSAPETLIVSTADQS
-1823 NPIAEYPEQNRKLDS
+1823 ELTEGDS
-1838 AQKNSAENIS
+1838 AKKDSGENIS
-1848 RDSET
+1848 RDSQGG
-1853 SDSDS
+1853 DSDS
-1858 NNFDREFRKS
+1858 QDFDRKFRES
-1868 QRSSW
+1868 QRNSW
-1873 KRRGKAKS
+1873 KKRGKAKS
-1881 CAQMRVAL
+1881 PAQMRVAL

-1915 VNDEIEEKC
+1915 VNDEIEEHC
-1924 VGDFKELSE
+1924 IGDFKELSE
-1933 ASKQGQEFK
+1933 ASKQGQESK
-1942 WKEQRIVQ
+1942 WTEQRSVE

-1988 EWLRDKALANHKNL
+1988 EWLRDKALVNHKNL

-2007 TYRRFEPND
+2007 TYRKFEPSN

-2029 HPSEAMAQKLGLD
+2029 HPPEALARQLGVD
-2042 EVKTF
+2042 EAKTF
-2047 EFSRGKK
+2047 EFVRGKK

-2074 YSKERML
+2074 FSKERL
-2081 EEVLKN
+2081 LQEVLETV
-2087 QGWANLD
+2087 GWASLGD
-2094 KKTPV
+2094 KTMV

-2105 TALDEKSPAM
+2105 TALDEKSPVM

-2138 QNEVLALME
+2138 QYEIAALLE
-2147 RFPNTRPDKASEIV
+2147 RFPNKQADKASEIV

-2174 AQLDRPRRSVL
+2174 AQLERPRRSVL

-2219 DKAFVGGSCFIGI
+2219 DRAFVGGSCFIGI
-2232 DAVSQATRHAG
+2232 DAVSQATRH
-2243 QVGALTPYHGWHKG
+2243 VGVVSALTPYHGWHKG
-2257 IYLGRA
+2257 IYLGRE
-2263 SDALSTADQAL
+2263 SDALSKADQAL

-2304 PVVEVLDRA
+2304 PVVEILDRE
-2313 KNSQGLA
+2313 KNRQELA
-2320 QLLSET
+2320 NLLSGK
-2326 VDSNFRDRLN
+2326 VDPRFDDRLG
-2336 ELMFYAS
+2336 ELIKHVSY
-2343 QRTKNN
+2343 RTKEGLRFYSSLEKLLGRRSN
-2349 PDKFFAALRK
+2349 PILEGQE
-2359 LFDRRNSPPLDVEDL
+2359 LED
-2374 ENFSRFFS
+2374 FTKFFS

-2392 AWQKD
+2392 AWQND
-2397 RHQQPAPLSYPLGLE
+2397 RHQQPSSLSNPLGLE
-2412 PAWLDYLI
+2412 PAWLDYLVT
-2420 ADLTVGGEL
+2420 DLTVGGDL
-2429 ANVTVPSWTAEDT
+2429 ATVTVPSWTAEDA
-2442 GHPGNMTPE
+2442 GHPGEMMTE

>member
-19 ARSLGMVLEQRGAT
+19 ARSLGMVLEQRGTT
-33 LKTVCPFHQDSKP
+33 LKTICPFHQDSKP

-80 GTEFLPA
+80 GVEFLPA
-87 VQWLAKTFGIQSKRQ
+87 VQWLAKTFGIKSKRQ
-102 NVAGRATEKS
+102 TTTGRATEKS
-112 LTEHALAFAQKAFNK
+112 LKERALIFAQKTFDK
-127 HHDSVRFNA
+127 HHDTARFQA
-136 WCVERSFD
+136 WCAERSFD

-162 SELDTMS
+162 SELGAMS
-169 HGVRLEV
+169 HGVRLEII
-176 VDGLLSLGLLVRLRK
+176 DGLLSLGFLVRLRK
-191 HTNSSQLKLTLPDQ
+191 QTNSSQLKLTIPDQ

-235 SLEAVPA
+235 SLDAVPA
-242 EGVAK
+242 EGIAK

-259 LFNAHQALPAT
+259 LFNAHQALPAVA
-270 TKELKAGQAT
+270 KELKASQAT
-280 TLYLVEGFLDAL
+280 ALYLVEGFLDAL
-292 RFQFL
+292 RFQSL

-319 LAENLPTGQAEAEF
+319 LAEDLPAGQEQTEF

-345 LTGADRLVRRLLG
+345 LTGANRLVRRLLG
-358 WRGARLRWVGFDRN
+358 WRGARLRWVGFDQN

-387 QTSGASA
+387 EESGTSA

-412 ELECTDATELQ
+412 ELERTDATELQ
-423 GEGWTAM
+423 VESWTTM

-459 EWLDAHLKGHAGTWR
+459 AWLNAHLRGHAGTWW
-474 QDLHDLLLDQGN
+474 QDLHDLLLDQDI

-524 EEAWLT
+524 EEVWLT

-536 LFDQLVTERL
+536 LFDQLATDRL
-546 WQQRWESAGLYDAV
+546 WLPRWESAGIYDAV
-560 HLPRKLS
+560 YLPRKLS

-605 TAAGKMFSEYVPAV
+605 TSAGKMFSEYVPAV
-619 RWYSSQQKVE
+619 RWYSSQQRLE
-629 VTGHEDELVALEGE
+629 VTGNEDELLALDGE

-687 SNAIGNRVH
+687 SSAIGNRVH

-733 FHTLLARP
+733 FYTLLNRP

-747 LVAEHLV
+747 LVAECFV
-754 DRLCDSLFTFSY
+754 DRLCDSLFAYSY
-766 PDPDS
+766 PDPDT

-800 VDLAARRLMRKH
+800 VDLAARRFMRSH
-812 VRQESNQSIQPRLGY
+812 VRQGPNQSIMPRLGY

-836 LSDSEELLSELRH
+836 LSDSEELLSELRQT
-849 ALQAAASKL
+849 LQASASKL

-865 GDSIESGTPE
+865 GDSVESGTPAE
-875 EVMQQLNEGRGFAAS
+875 IMQQLNEGRGFAAS
-890 LPAWEPPLVGDGEF
+890 LPAWEPPFVGDGES
-904 GWGLGGDFPQTDR
+904 GWGLGGDLPQMDR

-944 LAPDLRPTDLGL
+944 FAPDLRPTDLGL

-967 ELTDRDATPMKIWER
+967 GLTAQNATPQKIWDR
-982 YWHLWRYVCGEHD
+982 YWDLWLYVCEEHD
-995 WTSEFEARGYD
+995 WATEFNVRGYD

-1031 QVPKNRATLFAL
+1031 QVPGNRATLVAL
-1043 ANVVGT
+1043 ASVVGST
-1049 TNFFDKLPPHVVNHI
+1049 SFFDNLPPSLVNHI
-1064 HVRHRSRLVTMKARR
+1064 HIRHRSRLVTMKARR
-1079 LARPQEIPPASAP
+1079 LDRPQEMPPASSP
-1092 QESRQLTEIEWL
+1092 QGSRQLTRIEWL

-1112 EPHANGHP
+1112 EPHANVHP
-1120 INPLAERKPLG
+1120 INPLVQ
-1131 RRGAV
+1131 RRPVGHRASL
-1136 AHQICNLLLPD
+1136 AQNICDLLLPD
-1147 QGQDTS
+1147 QGQDAS
-1153 EDLDKARDLAL
+1153 GDLDAARDLAL

-1170 VQSTR
+1170 VQSIR
-1175 LNDVIRHFGHLL
+1175 LNDVIRYFGHLL
-1187 TINGETDP
+1187 TINGETDS
-1195 ITILPSLPLSAQD
+1195 ITILPSLPLSTQE
-1208 AFWGYSGLP
+1208 AFWGYSGIP
-1217 EKYWLYRF
+1217 EKYLLYRF
-1225 SKGIPKDQASFFCVE
+1225 SKGIPKEQVVLFGVE
-1240 LAEEGTPISIQQTQE
+1240 LTEAEAPVSMPKVLE
-1255 LEHKKLNEL
+1255 LKPAKLNEL
-1264 LTRSTTSETVPWR
+1264 LTRSTTSAPVPWK
-1277 TFDAGQIDRA
+1277 TFVATQAGGTC
-1287 RRTHLAANLFKSLLA
+1287 RTHLAANLFRSLLA
-1302 LQQQSKSS
+1302 LQKQSEDA
-1310 DGTVAVPVVQHLFV
+1310 DGNVAVPVVQHLFV
-1324 SAEQN
+1324 STEQ
-1329 DRKKLHLLA
+1329 DGRKILHLLA
-1338 DPVPHDELGVSA
+1338 DPVPHVELGVSA
-1350 WHGDSDG
+1350 WHGDADG
-1357 RLRVVNVPHT
+1357 RLRVVNIPHT
-1367 GADFWRVGWAVA
+1367 GADFWRVGWVVA
-1379 DALGLAED
+1379 DALGLAVD
-1387 MAGETGVRDETLGDT
+1387 MAGEGGERDETLGET
-1402 RTSVEHYVLRQQLR
+1402 RTSVEHYILRQQLR
-1416 KLQGVYLSESQIWSK
+1416 KLQGVYLSDSQIWST

-1437 KTIKRALD
+1437 NTVKRALD

-1451 SKASPAQQTK
+1451 SESSPEQQTR

-1476 LQQYGV
+1476 LQQFGM
-1482 GIRRQL
+1482 GLRNHL
-1488 HEIPLRVLNR
+1488 HEVPLRVLNR
-1498 LPLWALQDLRLC
+1498 LPLWALQNLC
-1510 KQEPDLRPDLAL
+1510 LSEQGPGLRPDFAL
-1522 MLALASAIDCKNAA
+1522 MLALASAVDCKESGTVEPLA
-1536 PAEHAQGA
+1536 GA
-1544 AQALR
+1544 SQALR
-1549 ASLALAASAVG
+1549 NSLVLAATAVG
-1560 LRGCVASLWGFSR
+1560 LRGCVSSLWGVSR

-1584 PIPAGWNSPD
+1584 PIPANWNPPD
-1594 AIHHDPQPDYAAIRK
+1594 AVHNDPQPDYTAIRK
-1609 WLNDGDWAALTVAS
+1609 WLIEGEWAALTTAS
-1623 PWHWMLALL
+1623 PWHWMLALI
-1632 GTLEGTCP
+1632 GILEGTCP
-1640 QAFDLKPL
+1640 QAFDLMPL
-1648 QKIYS
+1648 RKIYS
-1653 VLLAWQSDPAAVG
+1653 MLSVWQSDPSSVG
-1666 EQAIWPYDGLPALAA
+1666 EHAVWPYDGLPAIPT
-1681 ESWIELL
+1681 ERWVELL
-1688 EALPAAVSQLD
+1688 EALPVAMKELD
-1699 NLLGVQVVSATAP
+1699 ELLGIHVVSATAA
-1712 QYRRNPHTDEFT
+1712 QYRRNPNTDEFT
-1724 DALSEEWSLSKPQ
+1724 DAFSEEWSLSKPQ

-1743 SDRVAK
+1743 ADRVAR
-1749 VHSGARNLSAWSEV
+1749 VRSGARNLSVWSEV
-1763 RRKGD
+1763 RRKAD

-1783 WYGMATPA
+1783 WAGMATPERGKRVLPDVTITA
-1791 GEVDE
+1791 P
-1796 KLDIP
+1796 K
-1801 AAAATATAE
+1801 ATAE
-1810 NTTFSRPAPEVQI
+1810 NATFPRPA
-1823 NPIAEYPEQNRKLDS
+1823 AERKTDPTGDQSQPTSRVDAVKERSDVNDS
-1838 AQKNSAENIS
+1838 RNSES
-1848 RDSET
+1848 SEPDSQ
-1853 SDSDS
+1853 
-1858 NNFDREFRKS
+1858 NFDIEFRAS
-1868 QRSSW
+1868 QRNSW
-1873 KRRGKAKS
+1873 KRRGEAKS
-1881 CAQMRVAL
+1881 DAQMRVAL

-1907 AGLDLPRW
+1907 VGFDLPLW
-1915 VNDEIEEKC
+1915 VNDEIEDHC
-1924 VGDFKELSE
+1924 IDDFKDLSE
-1933 ASKQGQEFK
+1933 ASKQGQEYK
-1942 WKEQRIVQ
+1942 WKEQRSIE
-1950 SWPEHRRRALLKKAL
+1950 SWPEHRRRALLKRAL

-1979 EVSVRPDTV
+1979 EVSVRPDTI

-2007 TYRRFEPND
+2007 TYRQFEPSN

-2029 HPSEAMAQKLGLD
+2029 HPPEALARQLGVD
-2042 EVKTF
+2042 EAKTF
-2047 EFSRGKK
+2047 EFVRGKK

-2074 YSKERML
+2074 FSKERL
-2081 EEVLKN
+2081 LHEVLETV
-2087 QGWANLD
+2087 GWASFTD
-2094 KKTPV
+2094 KTMV
-2099 DLKALF
+2099 DLKALL
-2105 TALDEKSPAM
+2105 TALDEKSPVM

-2138 QNEVLALME
+2138 QNEIAALLQ
-2147 RFPNTRPDKASEIV
+2147 RFPNKQADKASEIV

-2174 AQLDRPRRSVL
+2174 AQLKRPRRSVL

-2219 DKAFVGGSCFIGI
+2219 DRAFVGGSCFIGI
-2232 DAVSQATRHAG
+2232 DAVSQATRHTG
-2243 QVGALTPYHGWHKG
+2243 IVSALTPYHGWHKG

-2263 SDALSTADQAL
+2263 SDALSKADQAL

-2304 PVVEVLDRA
+2304 PVVEILDRE
-2313 KNSQGLA
+2313 KNSHELA
-2320 QLLSET
+2320 RLLSEK
-2326 VDSNFRDRLN
+2326 VDLKFRGRLG
-2336 ELMFYAS
+2336 ELMKYVS
-2343 QRTKNN
+2343 HRTKNSK
-2349 PDKFFAALRK
+2349 KFYSSLEQ
-2359 LFDRRNSPPLDVEDL
+2359 LIGRRDSPRLEGQELED
-2374 ENFSRFFS
+2374 FTKFFS

-2392 AWQKD
+2392 AWQND
-2397 RHQQPAPLSYPLGLE
+2397 RHQQPSSLSNPLGLE
-2412 PAWLDYLI
+2412 PAWLDCLV
-2420 ADLTVGGEL
+2420 ADLTAGGDL
-2429 ANVTVPSWTAEDT
+2429 ATVTVPSWTAEDA
-2442 GHPGNMTPE
+2442 GHPGEMMPE
-2451 L
+2451 K